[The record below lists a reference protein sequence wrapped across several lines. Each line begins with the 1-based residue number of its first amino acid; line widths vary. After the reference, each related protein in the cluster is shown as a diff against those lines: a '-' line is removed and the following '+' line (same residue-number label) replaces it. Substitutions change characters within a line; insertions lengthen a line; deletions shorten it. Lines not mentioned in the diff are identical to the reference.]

1 MIACGG
7 GTSFRGTYPW
17 APARGFLEDPV
28 LTLPAGP
35 MLVALSRLVSN
46 LLGIHEVV
54 RPNGWPYGN
63 RGLPAIACT
72 LPKKYYTSVHFSA
85 DSPAELDACDT
96 RSNLSHGPKKISGQ
110 LAGRIAK
117 E

>member
-1 MIACGG
+1 
-7 GTSFRGTYPW
+7 
-17 APARGFLEDPV
+17 
-28 LTLPAGP
+28 
-35 MLVALSRLVSN
+35 
-46 LLGIHEVV
+46 
-54 RPNGWPYGN
+54 
-63 RGLPAIACT
+63 
-72 LPKKYYTSVHFSA
+72 VHFSA